1 MDTLTHVWV
10 DYDQEADIFYVRL
23 CADIQNARTDE
34 AGHGVLIDRDP
45 ATGEVLGIEILDFL
59 GHFAACRDLSWLD
72 SHGISDEILRF
83 LRQKAYE
90 LQQSACSPES
100 LSPSSE

>member
-1 MDTLTHVWV
+1 VDTLAHVWV

-23 CADIQNARTDE
+23 RSDIQDARTDE

-59 GHFAACRDLSWLD
+59 GHFAACREISWLG
-72 SHGISDEILRF
+72 SYGISDEILRF
-83 LRQKAYE
+83 LRQKAHE
-90 LQQSACSPES
+90 FQQSACSPES

>member
-1 MDTLTHVWV
+1 M
-10 DYDQEADIFYVRL
+10 DYDREADIFYVRR
-23 CADIQNARTDE
+23 CSDVQDARTDE
-34 AGHGVLIDRDP
+34 AGNGVLIDRDP

-59 GHFAACRDLSWLD
+59 GHFAACRDLSWLC

-83 LRQKAYE
+83 LRQKAHE
-90 LQQSACSPES
+90 LQQSACSQES

>member
-1 MDTLTHVWV
+1 MDTFAHVWV

-23 CADIQNARTDE
+23 RSDIQDARTDE
-34 AGHGVLIDRDP
+34 AGHGVLIDRDL

-72 SHGISDEILRF
+72 SYGISGEFMRL
-83 LRQKAYE
+83 LRQKTHE